1 MINGK
6 LFVISETLAVL
17 LCGAVGVFFFVGSIF
32 LGTAFNLNPYQTGA
46 LAIGT
51 SAPVGLSVELQGWI
65 RRKIFRVLLAR
76 KVLCD
81 YLTLNHNNRSKKP

>member
-17 LCGAVGVFFFVGSIF
+17 LCGAVGVLFF
-32 LGTAFNLNPYQTGA
+32 LGSLFLGLAFNLNPYQTGA

-51 SAPVGLSVELQGWI
+51 SAPVGLSIELQGWL
-65 RRKIFRVLLAR
+65 RRKIFQVLLAR
-76 KVLCD
+76 NVLCD
-81 YLTLNHNNRSKKP
+81 YRTRNNRKE

>member
-17 LCGAVGVFFFVGSIF
+17 LCGAVGVLFF
-32 LGTAFNLNPYQTGA
+32 LGSLFLGLAFNLNPYQTGV

-76 KVLCD
+76 KVICD
-81 YLTLNHNNRSKKP
+81 YLTLYHHKGVKKP

>member
-32 LGTAFNLNPYQTGA
+32 LGACFNLNPYQTGA

-51 SAPVGLSVELQGWI
+51 SAPVGLSVELQGWL
-65 RRKIFRVLLAR
+65 RRKIFQVLLAR
-76 KVLCD
+76 NVLCD
-81 YLTLNHNNRSKKP
+81 YQTLNKHKE